1 MFYTGWLPF
10 SDEDLKS
17 FLATRPPAWG
27 IHGHCTRMTSTS
39 IPMPRC
45 GTRLPS
51 HSHQKGR
58 QLDKYRAQQIAY
70 GHASFIGREQ
80 IGHVDFMVLSLPHF
94 LSSLTGMEA
103 LTHRTPTLV
112 AAGKRGGCS
121 QPGSVGEACS
131 VGWGRCD
138 CLRFDCVSLGCQADT
153 GGCNVGL
160 ILSA

>member
-1 MFYTGWLPF
+1 
-10 SDEDLKS
+10 
-17 FLATRPPAWG
+17 
-27 IHGHCTRMTSTS
+27 
-39 IPMPRC
+39 MPRC
-45 GTRLPS
+45 GTRLAS
-51 HSHQKGR
+51 HSHQKGP

-70 GHASFIGREQ
+70 GHASFIEREQ

-121 QPGSVGEACS
+121 QPGSVGEARS

-160 ILSA
+160 ILWA

>member
-1 MFYTGWLPF
+1 VFYTGWLPF

-45 GTRLPS
+45 GTRLAS
-51 HSHQKGR
+51 HSHQKGPH
-58 QLDKYRAQQIAY
+58 LDKYRAQQIAY
-70 GHASFIGREQ
+70 GHASFIEREQ
-80 IGHVDFMVLSLPHF
+80 IGHVDFMVLSLSHF

-121 QPGSVGEACS
+121 QPGSVG
-131 VGWGRCD
+131 WGRCD

-160 ILSA
+160 ILWA